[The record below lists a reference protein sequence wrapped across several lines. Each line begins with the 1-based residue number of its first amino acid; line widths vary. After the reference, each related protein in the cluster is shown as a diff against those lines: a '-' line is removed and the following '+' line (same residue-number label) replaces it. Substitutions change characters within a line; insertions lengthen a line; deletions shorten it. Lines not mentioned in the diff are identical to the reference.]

1 MTLCV
6 SVSGDPD
13 FKPYVSAE
21 PDIGRCEMEGNED
34 YMVLA
39 CDGLWDVITFDHLVR
54 LVYDHLNSK
63 NGSKESVATHLMET
77 AKDEGSSDNIS
88 IVVVFFRDEIAKPK
102 PKKKE
107 STEGNEAAPTS
118 NDDGGK
124 DGEDDK
130 NVPDDK
136 PAPDNNDESGNEP
149 GGNNENQPGGDGKK
163 SGDTGSTENEKSA
176 AGNIGELNKTSMD
189 CGHSRTLDVDR
200 PQLDVEHL
208 DAGHSAPVSD
218 PQVQDATSRKL
229 SSENLPGCSGDIVQS
244 DQPEQETSSDTPRRP
259 HNMSQVNALLNSDLQ
274 SDVSSTDVRVMSL
287 SASRCLRNRRVKRQK
302 GASRRKNGRR
312 AARDKSSRG
321 GSTSSSSSSGRTEK
335 ATVPHGAPSGVIT
348 SSKAP
353 SSHTMMNQSRT
364 ADNLLLDASSV
375 LTRYTRCRAR
385 SLGNWTVAVEIES
398 ASAMFND

>member
-1 MTLCV
+1 
-6 SVSGDPD
+6 
-13 FKPYVSAE
+13 
-21 PDIGRCEMEGNED
+21 MEGNED

-54 LVYDHLNSK
+54 LVYDHLHSK

-77 AKDEGSSDNIS
+77 AMDEGSSDNIS

-107 STEGNEAAPTS
+107 SSTEGNEAAPTS

-124 DGEDDK
+124 DGDGDK

-136 PAPDNNDESGNEP
+136 PAPDNNDKSGNEP
-149 GGNNENQPGGDGKK
+149 GGNSENRPDDNEKK
-163 SGDTGSTENEKSA
+163 SGDTGSTENGKSA
-176 AGNIGELNKTSMD
+176 AGNIGELNKTSME
-189 CGHSRTLDVDR
+189 CSHSRTLDQ
-200 PQLDVEHL
+200 PQLNVEHL
-208 DAGHSAPVSD
+208 PAGHSASVSE

-244 DQPEQETSSDTPRRP
+244 DQQEQETSSDTPRRP
-259 HNMSQVNALLNSDLQ
+259 HSMSQVNALLNSDLQ

-312 AARDKSSRG
+312 AARDRSTRG

-335 ATVPHGAPSGVIT
+335 ATVPHGARPSVIT

-353 SSHTMMNQSRT
+353 SSHTMMNQSWT